1 MEHGRIHGGER
12 GAGGGREKGDR
23 EKNRGKLFSNAYY
36 LSMEKELK
44 GGSQEKK
51 GAFEKNFLRFILNDF
66 FNSNTWL
73 ILIIYLL
80 KKHEWCNQR

>member
-1 MEHGRIHGGER
+1 
-12 GAGGGREKGDR
+12 
-23 EKNRGKLFSNAYY
+23 
-36 LSMEKELK
+36 MEKELK

-80 KKHEWCNQR
+80 KKHEWCNQRWWSNQASSQILKEEEEEKPPLAVGFSDNTDETR